1 MDHSPTRPMD
11 QTSTQ
16 PTYSM
21 DQSPTHSMDH
31 SPTDNSFDVS
41 VLINP
46 TNPINESDIQQN
58 GRNDT
63 VLDDEPVTYEIVEKG
78 SKQRAKKLVSNDG
91 YAYTVK
97 KTTQYATYW
106 RCSVRSSTLWC
117 RASVTQRGT
126 TFTPGPNAHDHPAD
140 PGLRTKT
147 MVYTTVLDTASTD
160 PYRPAG
166 NIVDQEM
173 RDKMTTHD
181 FNLPNPLNLIRAANR
196 LRQKMRPT
204 EPSDLT
210 FDIDHSYL
218 EDENFF
224 RGDLRVDT
232 ARHIIYASKTQL
244 DLLETARQWY
254 LDGTFKIIHKPFPQ
268 LFTIHAF
275 IQKESCMKQVP
286 LLFVMMSRRQKKD
299 YDKVFQHI
307 RSPLPNARVQSFTL
321 DFEAATWRSIQE
333 VFPEADIRGC
343 SFHWGQ
349 AVMRKV
355 ANLGLKTTYNQRKTT
370 YHSIRQLLSLP
381 YLPADHI
388 VPAFNSL
395 KMSATTQPLKDLMTY
410 LENTWLSS
418 SVWSVRQWSVFRL
431 PVRTNNDT
439 EGWHR
444 RFASRTGATNL
455 QFYRLVPELK
465 KEAETVSIAAQLV
478 DEQQLTRYQRDT
490 YRRQQGQ
497 LFDLW
502 DRYEDRAIKTSAFLT
517 AVGKIFR

>member
-1 MDHSPTRPMD
+1 MDHSPTH
-11 QTSTQ
+11 T
-16 PTYSM
+16 
-21 DQSPTHSMDH
+21 MDH
-31 SPTDNSFDVS
+31 SPTDNSFNVS
-41 VLINP
+41 VVINP
-46 TNPINESDIQQN
+46 TNPINESDIQQD

-63 VLDDEPVTYEIVEKG
+63 ILDDEPVTHEIVEKG
-78 SKQRAKKLVSNDG
+78 SKQRAKKLISSDG
-91 YAYTVK
+91 YAYIVK

-117 RASVTQRGT
+117 RAFVTQRGT
-126 TFTPGPNAHDHPAD
+126 TFTPGLNAHDHPAD

-147 MVYTTVLDTASTD
+147 MVYATVLDTASTD
-160 PYRPAG
+160 PYRSAG

-181 FNLPNPLNLIRAANR
+181 FNLPNPLNLIRAVNR
-196 LRQKMRPT
+196 LRQKITGRNTLRRLTVPLS
-204 EPSDLT
+204 EVFKVLHLKPSV
-210 FDIDHSYL
+210 DIMPQGRSP
-218 EDENFF
+218 
-224 RGDLRVDT
+224 RDT
-232 ARHIIYASKTQL
+232 ARNIIYASKTQL

-254 LDGTFKIIHKPFPQ
+254 LDGTFKIIHKPFTQ
-268 LFTIHAF
+268 LFTVHAF

-307 RSPLPNARVQSFTL
+307 RSLLPNARVQSFTL
-321 DFEAATWRSIQE
+321 DFEAVTCRSIQE

-418 SVWSVRQWSVFRL
+418 SVC
-431 PVRTNNDT
+431 
-439 EGWHR
+439 WHR
-444 RFASRTGATNL
+444 RFASRTWATNL
-455 QFYRLVPELK
+455 QFYRLVQELK

-490 YRRQQGQ
+490 YRRKQGQ

-502 DRYEDRAIKTSAFLT
+502 DRYENRAIKTSAFLT
-517 AVGKIFR
+517 AVGKIFN